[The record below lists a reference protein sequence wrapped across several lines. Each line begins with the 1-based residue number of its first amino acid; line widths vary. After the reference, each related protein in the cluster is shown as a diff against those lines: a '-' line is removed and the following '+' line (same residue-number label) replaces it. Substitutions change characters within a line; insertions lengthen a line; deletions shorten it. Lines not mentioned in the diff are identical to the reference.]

1 MGWYR
6 TGGGTDT
13 SDANA
18 TAGDILLNKT
28 AYVDDN
34 KITGSMPNNGDVSH
48 TIGAG
53 EVYNVP
59 AGYTSGG
66 VITAIAAGATI
77 TVTYNSQ
84 FYNKTI
90 TCTKGATTYTQ
101 TTTSSGS
108 TTFSVAEGGTWTITC
123 NGVSRQV
130 DVVLEYTTQM
140 AITKTVTVYSAASDT
155 VSFTD
160 ITGAKTVT
168 TNASG
173 QGSVSITFIPDS
185 TITFTSS
192 IAKNPSNL
200 SQAYS
205 KTITMTDNITSI
217 YVMPDKTLYWWGYN
231 NGMEAVNAAN
241 GWNVTG
247 YPYIDNPTFNTAKI
261 TTTSTAN
268 SHCYAGGAIP
278 NGSTKIC
285 TISKPLYASWSVYN
299 SQNRLAVAPSKTVAA
314 PSTYGYPENTD
325 LQVGELTVST
335 NTYMYVGGFGYASM
349 ETYAVYG
356 E

>member
-18 TAGDILLNKT
+18 TASDILISKT
-28 AYVDDN
+28 AYVNDE
-34 KITGSMPNNGDVSH
+34 KITGTMANLGDISH

-53 EVYNVP
+53 EVYTVN

-66 VITAIAAGATI
+66 TITAIAAGATI
-77 TVTYNSQ
+77 TVTYDSR
-84 FYNKTI
+84 FYNKTM
-90 TCTKGATTYTQ
+90 TCTKGQTTYTQ

-123 NGVSRQV
+123 DGVSRTV

-168 TNASG
+168 TNTNG
-173 QGSVSITFIPDS
+173 QGSVSITFIPNS

-205 KTITMTDNITSI
+205 KTITMTDSI
-217 YVMPDKTLYWWGYN
+217 ETIKVMPNNVMYWYGYN
-231 NGMEAVNAAN
+231 NNTVAVTSSMIA
-241 GWNVTG
+241 G
-247 YPYIDNPTFNTAKI
+247 YTWTPAPTFNTNNISIASTTYTHCGITSNVPTNNNTKI
-261 TTTSTAN
+261 KAILKAN
-268 SHCYAGGAIP
+268 APQSGGATQLSAGADYAHY
-278 NGSTKIC
+278 NNYGSATLTHDS
-285 TISKPLYASWSVYN
+285 TIRFVEFSTSSGGGIILIDSFGGASSVLYAIW
-299 SQNRLAVAPSKTVAA
+299 A
-314 PSTYGYPENTD
+314 E
-325 LQVGELTVST
+325 
-335 NTYMYVGGFGYASM
+335 
-349 ETYAVYG
+349 
-356 E
+356 